1 MDSSPSISAAGDP
14 QDSPSTSLSALSA
27 TTTATSSSPHQ
38 PAENLDSDD
47 DFFGSSS
54 PGTFTNLSHAHP
66 NLQSDIPQLRRTHV
80 TNGYREGLSAAKETS
95 LQTGFD
101 VGFPIGAAA
110 GMKAGWIIGVLQG
123 LERSGRPEDKEKV
136 QKVLKLAREG
146 LSLEDIVE
154 VINAEDDAGEI
165 DHTKED
171 KLVMEDVRV
180 REDLLET
187 WQGKTQQMLDQI
199 AIKAPKS

>member
-1 MDSSPSISAAGDP
+1 
-14 QDSPSTSLSALSA
+14 
-27 TTTATSSSPHQ
+27 
-38 PAENLDSDD
+38 
-47 DFFGSSS
+47 
-54 PGTFTNLSHAHP
+54 
-66 NLQSDIPQLRRTHV
+66 LRRTHV

-180 REDLLET
+180 KEDLLET